1 MLLCIA
7 AFSNQQY
14 YHGRLI
20 TRARAPCRPPC
31 GFRWPSYDA
40 VCFIDA
46 FVPGEQRDR
55 TSLYN
60 AQEAS
65 AIADAFFRLH
75 DGGDVESCE
84 VVVVSFYQRQF
95 REIRSALQHCCWR
108 VREVTTVDA
117 FQGSEAPVVIV
128 FTVLRNTSGQ
138 IGFAGDAC
146 RLNVT
151 MT

>member
-1 MLLCIA
+1 MLRVLQSLLAMLLCIA

-55 TSLYN
+55 TSVYN

-75 DGGDVESCE
+75 DGGDVSHVKSWLFRFTRDNLEKFVQLCNI
-84 VVVVSFYQRQF
+84 VVG
-95 REIRSALQHCCWR
+95 A
-108 VREVTTVDA
+108 
-117 FQGSEAPVVIV
+117 SE
-128 FTVLRNTSGQ
+128 R
-138 IGFAGDAC
+138 
-146 RLNVT
+146 
-151 MT
+151 